1 MIYHGYLFLNFK
13 CFGIGILL
21 RRMAYISIIMN
32 DYFRVGIV
40 GGQVE
45 LELEPTLLL

>member
-1 MIYHGYLFLNFK
+1 M
-13 CFGIGILL
+13 LL
-21 RRMAYISIIMN
+21 RRTAYISIMN

-45 LELEPTLLL
+45 LELEPVLLL